1 MILSWMM
8 YALILSALI
17 ALAATALERAARM
30 LRLQARW
37 VWVTAMAASVTV
49 PLWLRFGAVV
59 FAAPQTTDAAAAV
72 GASPSLSV
80 LLPLLNSISNPS
92 SQILV
97 RTNDLAGITWAA
109 ASIALTLVLLV
120 GTVRLSRSM
129 RLWPEE
135 SAGTQTETVRV
146 SGRFGPALIGLLH
159 PEIVLPRWV
168 LGLSQDRLD
177 LILLHEAEHRRAY
190 DPVVLAGAVGCVFLM
205 PWNPVSW
212 WQLSRL
218 RRAVELDC
226 DHRVLRR
233 GVPRLIYGEVLLDVG
248 ARAAR
253 VPLPLAALTNPVS
266 LLERRIRMITA
277 QAPEGRI
284 RKAATAVALAG
295 LVIAGACEAPTPSE
309 VVETNA
315 ESLVTPSLEVNSTL
329 RLPGGNLT
337 LGDEKVQPLIYID
350 GVRMNGDATG
360 MLNTLSPND
369 IERIEVIKGPAAAEL
384 YGAKAEDGVILITLK
399 EGAQPEVTAAI
410 EASFDPDDPSDR
422 EAAVMRA
429 KTILKRRLAE
439 FRVDD
444 EPVNAQGTISLK
456 PVKGGSR

>member
-8 YALILSALI
+8 YAMILSALI

-37 VWVTAMAASVTV
+37 VWVTAMAASVAV
-49 PLWLRFGAVV
+49 PLWLSFGAVV
-59 FAAPQTTDAAAAV
+59 FAAPQTTDAAAPV
-72 GASPSLSV
+72 GASPSFSV
-80 LLPLLNSISNPS
+80 LLPLLDSMANPT
-92 SQILV
+92 SQILL
-97 RTNDLAGITWAA
+97 RLNALAGITWAA
-109 ASIALTLVLLV
+109 ASIGLTLVLLV
-120 GTVRLSRSM
+120 GTVRLARST

-135 SAGTQTETVRV
+135 SAGTQTESVRV
-146 SGRFGPALIGLLH
+146 SGRFGPALVGLLH

-177 LILLHEAEHRRAY
+177 VVLLHEAEHRRAH
-190 DPVVLAGAVGCVFLM
+190 DPVILAGAVGCAFLM

-218 RRAVELDC
+218 RRAIELDC

-266 LLERRIRMITA
+266 LLERRIRMITG

-295 LVIAGACEAPTPSE
+295 LVIAGACEAPTPTE
-309 VVETNA
+309 VADTSTTSSATQSADANA
-315 ESLVTPSLEVNSTL
+315 TVRLGGGKVAWSDDNFAPLVF
-329 RLPGGNLT
+329 
-337 LGDEKVQPLIYID
+337 ID
-350 GVRMNGDATG
+350 GVEMGNEAPSL
-360 MLNTLSPND
+360 LNTMSPND
-369 IERIEVIKGPAAAEL
+369 IERIEVLKGASAIEL
-384 YGAKAEDGVILITLK
+384 YGPKAEYGVLLITMK
-399 EGAQPEVTAAI
+399 EGGQPEVTPAI
-410 EASFDPDDPSDR
+410 EASFDPADPSDR
-422 EAAVMRA
+422 DAAVMRG

-439 FRVDD
+439 FRFG
-444 EPVNAQGTISLK
+444 EASQCPRAQ
-456 PVKGGSR
+456 PA

>member
-37 VWVTAMAASVTV
+37 VWVTAMAASVAV
-49 PLWLRFGAVV
+49 PLWLRFGAV
-59 FAAPQTTDAAAAV
+59 FSDAPQTTDAAAAV
-72 GASPSLSV
+72 GSSPSLSV
-80 LLPLLNSISNPS
+80 LLPLLNSVSNPS

-120 GTVRLSRSM
+120 GTARLARST

-135 SAGTQTETVRV
+135 SAGTRTESVRV

-205 PWNPVSW
+205 PWNPISW

-218 RRAVELDC
+218 RRAIELDC

-266 LLERRIRMITA
+266 LLERRIRMITG

-309 VVETNA
+309 VTEPNLDASVA
-315 ESLVTPSLEVNSTL
+315 PLLKLNSKSTI
-329 RLPGGNLT
+329 RIGGNNF
-337 LGDEKVQPLIYID
+337 DAENNEPLIFID
-350 GVRMNGDATG
+350 GVEMGGQSPSA
-360 MLNTLSPND
+360 LNDLNPND
-369 IERIEVIKGPAAAEL
+369 IEKIEVIKGPAALAL
-384 YGAKAEDGVILITLK
+384 YGAQAENGVLLITTK
-399 EGAQPEVTAAI
+399 EGAQPEPERT
-410 EASFDPDDPSDR
+410 P
-422 EAAVMRA
+422 
-429 KTILKRRLAE
+429 
-439 FRVDD
+439 
-444 EPVNAQGTISLK
+444 
-456 PVKGGSR
+456 